1 MADPGATFTDA
12 EIKAVEKELKAV
24 YNKAYKEL
32 LQKQKEFNAKY
43 AAKEAKKLKQLA
55 SGQITQEEFDAWK
68 AGQIFQSKQWE
79 DKKNQILN
87 TMYNANSTA
96 ADIINGKTKDVFSFN
111 ANYTAYS
118 LEHGAG
124 VNFGFELYDEASVVN
139 LIRNDPQLLPEWKID
154 QPKDYTWNQKKLNR
168 QINLGI
174 IEGES
179 LDKIANRL
187 SKSLV
192 SQNFNKMR
200 TFARTAMTGAQNAG
214 RQIRLEEAKKLGINV
229 KKEWMATL
237 DAHTRMT
244 HRKLDG
250 QKVDTDKSF
259 DINGMSIRFPGD
271 PLAPAAL
278 VYNCRCTMVG
288 DLVNYPST
296 YDRYD
301 NIDGK
306 RIKGMT
312 YSEWEEAKKN
322 GKDISS
328 IQLMQKKSTEKI
340 SGNFEL
346 IGGKGDAEITDSI
359 YDYYLPTEVRSRLDE
374 ISQMGTYNEFKDY
387 FARNGIELD
396 TGLSKLKTERSNDVI
411 PAVQE
416 LGQKLVVA
424 VETYKKTFGDDALV
438 SLKRIV
444 LYDDDLDVQAAY
456 FFNMIGENDPR
467 AGEIAFSGWNAG
479 GREVFHELGH
489 AFQDSHKLAGEDCIS
504 FSNRIAQSVQ
514 IPNSAY
520 KGTSGLDEENAEM
533 MSEAFA
539 FGFTQGI
546 KKDVDFIKNLRKF
559 LL

>member
-1 MADPGATFTDA
+1 MADLGATFADA
-12 EIKAVEKELKAV
+12 EITATEKELKAV
-24 YNKAYKEL
+24 YNKAYKDI
-32 LQKQKEFNAKY
+32 LQKQKDFNKKY

-68 AGQIFQSKQWE
+68 AGQVFQSKQWE
-79 DKKNQILN
+79 DKKKQILN
-87 TMYNANSTA
+87 TLYNTNSTA
-96 ADIINGKTKDVFSFN
+96 ADIINGKTKDVFTFN
-111 ANYTAYS
+111 ANYTAYQ

-124 VNFGFELYDEASVVN
+124 INFGFGLYDETSVVN

-288 DLVNYPST
+288 DLVNYPAT

-306 RIKGMT
+306 RIRGMS

-346 IGGKGDAEITDSI
+346 IGGKDDAEITDSI

-396 TGLSKLKTERSNDVI
+396 TGLDKLKTERSDDVI

-416 LGQKLVVA
+416 LCQKLVVA
-424 VETYKKTFGDDALV
+424 IETYKKTFGDNALA

-467 AGEIAFSGWNAG
+467 AGEIAFRGWNAG

-489 AFQDSHKLAGEDCIS
+489 AFQDSHKLVGEDCIS
-504 FSNRIAQSVQ
+504 FSNRIAQNIQ

-520 KGTSGLDEENAEM
+520 KGIGDLGEENAEM
-533 MSEAFA
+533 MAEAFG

-546 KKDVDFIKNLRKF
+546 KKDIDFIKNLRKF

>member
-1 MADPGATFTDA
+1 MADLGAILTDD
-12 EIKAVEKELKAV
+12 EIANIENNLRSV
-24 YNKAYKEL
+24 YDEAYKDIL
-32 LQKQKEFNAKY
+32 RKQQDFNRKY
-43 AAKEAKKLKQLA
+43 AAKEAIHLKDVKN
-55 SGQITQEEFDAWK
+55 GKWTQEEFDAWK
-68 AGQIFQSKQWE
+68 AGQVFQNKQWE

-96 ADIINGKTKDVFSFN
+96 ADIINGKTKDVFTFN
-111 ANYTAYS
+111 ANYTAYQ

-124 VNFGFELYDEASVVN
+124 INFGFGLYDETSVVN

-200 TFARTAMTGAQNAG
+200 TFARTAMTGAQNSG

-288 DLVNYPST
+288 DLVNYPAT

-306 RIKGMT
+306 RIRGMS

-346 IGGKGDAEITDSI
+346 IGGKDDAEITDSI

-396 TGLSKLKTERSNDVI
+396 TGLDKLKTERSDDVI

-416 LGQKLVVA
+416 LCQKLVVA
-424 VETYKKTFGDDALV
+424 VETYKKTFGDDALT

-467 AGEIAFSGWNAG
+467 AGEIAFRGWNAG

-489 AFQDSHKLAGEDCIS
+489 AFQDSHKLVGEDCIS
-504 FSNRIAQSVQ
+504 FSNRVAQNIQ

-520 KGTSGLDEENAEM
+520 KGISDLGEENAEM
-533 MSEAFA
+533 MAEAFA

-546 KKDVDFIKNLRKF
+546 KKDIDFIKNLRKF

>member
-1 MADPGATFTDA
+1 MADLGATFTDA
-12 EIKAVEKELKAV
+12 EIAKTEKELKTV
-24 YNKAYKEL
+24 YNKAYKDI
-32 LQKQKEFNAKY
+32 LQKQKDFNEKY
-43 AAKEAKKLKQLA
+43 KIKEEKKLKQVA
-55 SGQITQEEFDAWK
+55 SGQMTQEEFDHWK
-68 AGQIFQSKQWE
+68 KGQVFQGKQWE
-79 DKKNQILN
+79 NKKKQILGTIYKTN
-87 TMYNANSTA
+87 
-96 ADIINGKTKDVFSFN
+96 DIATGIVNGKTHNVFAFN
-111 ANYTAYS
+111 ANYTAYD

-124 VNFGFELYDEASVVN
+124 VNFGFELYDETTVTN
-139 LIRNDPQLLPEWKID
+139 LIKNDPQLLPKWKID

-187 SKSLV
+187 SDTLV
-192 SQNFNKMR
+192 TQNFNKMR
-200 TFARTAMTGAQNAG
+200 TFARTAMTGAQNSG
-214 RQIRLEEAKKLGINV
+214 RQIRLEEAKKLGINL

-237 DAHTRMT
+237 DAHTRIN
-244 HRKLDG
+244 HRELDG
-250 QKVDTDKSF
+250 QKVEMEESF
-259 DINGMSIRFPGD
+259 EIKGIKIRYPGD
-271 PLAPAAL
+271 PLAPPAM

-288 DLVNYPST
+288 DLTNYPAT

-312 YSEWEEAKKN
+312 YKEWEDAKKK
-322 GKDISS
+322 GDDISP
-328 IQLMQKKSTEKI
+328 IQLMQKKSIEKI

-359 YDYYLPTEVRSRLDE
+359 YDYYLPTEVHSRLDE

-396 TGLSKLKTERSNDVI
+396 TGLDKLKTERSDDVI

-416 LGQKLVVA
+416 LCQKLVVA
-424 VETYKKTFGDDALV
+424 TETYKKTFGDNALA

-467 AGEIAFSGWNAG
+467 AGEIAFRDWNAG

-489 AFQDSHKLAGEDCIS
+489 AFQDSHKLVGEDCIS
-504 FSNRIAQSVQ
+504 FSNRIAQNIQ

-520 KGTSGLDEENAEM
+520 KGTSDLGEENAEM
-533 MSEAFA
+533 MAEAFG

-546 KKDVDFIKNLRKF
+546 KKDIDFIKNLRKF

>member
-1 MADPGATFTDA
+1 
-12 EIKAVEKELKAV
+12 
-24 YNKAYKEL
+24 
-32 LQKQKEFNAKY
+32 
-43 AAKEAKKLKQLA
+43 
-55 SGQITQEEFDAWK
+55 
-68 AGQIFQSKQWE
+68 
-79 DKKNQILN
+79 
-87 TMYNANSTA
+87 MYNANSTA
-96 ADIINGKTKDVFSFN
+96 ADIINGKTKDVFTFN
-111 ANYTAYS
+111 ANYTAYQ

-124 VNFGFELYDEASVVN
+124 INFGFGLYDETSVVN

-200 TFARTAMTGAQNAG
+200 TFARTAMTGAQNSG

-288 DLVNYPST
+288 DLVNYPAT

-306 RIKGMT
+306 RIRGMS

-346 IGGKGDAEITDSI
+346 IGGKDDAEITDSI

-396 TGLSKLKTERSNDVI
+396 TGLDKLKTERSDDVI

-416 LGQKLVVA
+416 LCQKLVVA
-424 VETYKKTFGDDALV
+424 VETYKKTFGDDALT

-467 AGEIAFSGWNAG
+467 AGEIAFRGWNAG

-489 AFQDSHKLAGEDCIS
+489 AFQDSHKLVGEDCIS
-504 FSNRIAQSVQ
+504 FSNRVAQNIQ

-520 KGTSGLDEENAEM
+520 KGISDLGEENAEM
-533 MSEAFA
+533 MAEAFA

-546 KKDVDFIKNLRKF
+546 KKDIDFIKNLRKF